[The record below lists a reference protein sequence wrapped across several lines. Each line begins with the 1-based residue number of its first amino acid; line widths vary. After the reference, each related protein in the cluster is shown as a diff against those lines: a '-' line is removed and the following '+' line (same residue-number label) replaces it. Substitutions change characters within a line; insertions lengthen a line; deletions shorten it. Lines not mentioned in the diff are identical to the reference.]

1 MNITIE
7 NKLIRE
13 KRDMN
18 VYHHATGSAHM
29 ISHNSF
35 VTLPLR
41 PVIEAD
47 YLYVSIVGGPGGLEG
62 NYVVN
67 LPSWVDFEF
76 FSKGDVIVTHSGD
89 RTLVKIPP
97 GFPMWQLKM
106 TRSLSSLA
114 KSSDCVIIGDDYTA
128 SYDEGRQNW
137 P

>member
-1 MNITIE
+1 MPKEMNITIE

-41 PVIEAD
+41 PVMEDD
-47 YLYVSIVGGPGGLEG
+47 YLYVSIVGGPGRLER
-62 NYVVN
+62 NCVVN
-67 LPSWVDFEF
+67 LPSWADFEF
-76 FSKGDVIVTHSGD
+76 FSKGDVTVVHSGD

-97 GFPMWQLKM
+97 GFPVWQLKM
-106 TRSLSSLA
+106 TRSFSLLIN
-114 KSSDCVIIGDDYTA
+114 KSTDRVIIGDDCT
-128 SYDEGRQNW
+128 GVQ
-137 P
+137 